1 MATEIIYNNIKVLKS
16 YKNKTIIIHHLVY
29 NMTYWSTQSTT
40 SGGLL
45 LLHTVQIWFGICKLW
60 CTEWWEPLPAEGV
73 AKGGLQAQPVALLLV
88 RVIILETLNTLEWKK
103 TTNWCLMHHKQQ
115 CKSAFNTKS
124 SEVCLVIRHG
134 Y

>member
-1 MATEIIYNNIKVLKS
+1 MATKIIHNNIKVLKS

-29 NMTYWSTQSTT
+29 NDILVNTINHSRRSSVVTHSADMIWNMQTLVYWMVRTT
-40 SGGLL
+40 SSWRGGQRWPSGSASSPSSGES
-45 LLHTVQIWFGICKLW
+45 HHSWDSQYPR
-60 CTEWWEPLPAEGV
+60 E
-73 AKGGLQAQPVALLLV
+73 
-88 RVIILETLNTLEWKK
+88 KK